1 LGVSVVAYSVTKP
14 RRNAKNQ
21 RGPRAAFTFFAAFIL
36 AIAIGANISVFS
48 FLTAILARPLA
59 IRSRIVSLRLYSP
72 NSGNGNMTRIGDYN
86 LNWF

>member
-1 LGVSVVAYSVTKP
+1 VWWLIPSRSLDGTLKV
-14 RRNAKNQ
+14 NAV
-21 RGPRAAFTFFAAFIL
+21 PRAAFTFFAAFIL

-59 IRSRIVSLRLYSP
+59 IRSRIVSLRLCSP
-72 NSGNGNMTRIGDYN
+72 NSGTRIGDYN